1 MSQAPAP
8 TRRPDLPNADSLY
21 ETLERVLG
29 QARRLGATAAEASAD
44 ASRALSVRVRR
55 GDVESVEF
63 QGDRDLA
70 VTLYNSQRKGSASTT
85 DLSEAAIQRC
95 IEQAWSIARL
105 TGEDEWAGLAPAELM
120 ANESPDLDLWHPWTL
135 PVDDAI
141 DVARRCEAAA
151 LAVDARIEN
160 SDGAEVDTREGI
172 SAYANSHGFMGHQ
185 RASTHAFS
193 TSVIARSN
201 DQMQRDYWYSQ
212 ARDPADL
219 LEPEAVGRRAGERT
233 VARMGATTPATTR
246 APVLFPPQLARSLF
260 GHFLGA
266 ISGGL
271 LYRDAS
277 FLKDRV
283 GETIFSP
290 QVCLAQRPFLLKGA
304 GSAGFDAEG
313 VATVDRDLVD
323 QGVLGGY
330 LLSSYS
336 ARRLGLQT
344 TGNAG
349 GVFNLTVSPGDQDL
363 PGLIRQMDRGLLVNE
378 LMGQGV
384 SLMTGDYSRG
394 ASGFWVE
401 NGEIAY
407 PVENITIAS
416 SLQAMFKGIV
426 ALGNDVDPF
435 SLVRSPSLLIDRMTI
450 AGA

>member
-1 MSQAPAP
+1 
-8 TRRPDLPNADSLY
+8 L
-21 ETLERVLG
+21 
-29 QARRLGATAAEASAD
+29 
-44 ASRALSVRVRR
+44 
-55 GDVESVEF
+55 
-63 QGDRDLA
+63 
-70 VTLYNSQRKGSASTT
+70 
-85 DLSEAAIQRC
+85 
-95 IEQAWSIARL
+95 
-105 TGEDEWAGLAPAELM
+105 
-120 ANESPDLDLWHPWTL
+120 
-135 PVDDAI
+135 
-141 DVARRCEAAA
+141 
-151 LAVDARIEN
+151 
-160 SDGAEVDTREGI
+160 
-172 SAYANSHGFMGHQ
+172 
-185 RASTHAFS
+185 
-193 TSVIARSN
+193 
-201 DQMQRDYWYSQ
+201 
-212 ARDPADL
+212 
-219 LEPEAVGRRAGERT
+219 
-233 VARMGATTPATTR
+233 GATTPATTR

-435 SLVRSPSLLIDRMTI
+435 SLVRSPSLLIDQMTI